1 MLSET
6 NDIAKGLRI
15 KRCSSSLMQNENKH
29 AYKLKKIKFSFIS
42 LTSVVLSL
50 RGNL

>member
-1 MLSET
+1 MYSLEYHIGIVFVRSRILFSET

-29 AYKLKKIKFSFIS
+29 AYK
-42 LTSVVLSL
+42 
-50 RGNL
+50 